1 MSRRCR
7 NPACRASHDDDLL
20 VLSIG
25 VGTAIFLSLVTV
37 VLG

>member
-1 MSRRCR
+1 MSRARRTSPCR
-7 NPACRASHDDDLL
+7 SERDDDLL

-37 VLG
+37 ILG